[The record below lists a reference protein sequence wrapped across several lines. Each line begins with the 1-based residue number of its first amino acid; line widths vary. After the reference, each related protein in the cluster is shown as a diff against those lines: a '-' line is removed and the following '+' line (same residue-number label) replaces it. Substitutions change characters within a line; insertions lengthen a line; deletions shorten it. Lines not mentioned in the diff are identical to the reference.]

1 MKNFAIIFCVLF
13 GSLMASAKTEGKHP
27 MPLPSNCPKFVFF
40 NRNSDYTSCG
50 DGNVNVSIALCP
62 NSYTGSC
69 TINSVTWTMQTG
81 GTPIVTSTLDI
92 THAYAT
98 SGDYLVTA
106 VVNCTVVDGSS
117 ITVCNQ
123 NVIYST
129 TGAIGGSVTDLCNT
143 TSTVTNFPVSATVF
157 DLSIYASISTL
168 IPPQPPSFTT
178 ADLICFPYTFYG
190 SISNLIGVSSTAKI
204 YVDGVLISTL
214 NYPFSSGQTTAAT
227 YSEGQHIVE
236 IIINLKD
243 PSICSY
249 TSSSVFEVLPVTT
262 PCGTSCFTF
271 QPQANE
277 RYWVSAWVKAG
288 VSSPVK
294 TYEDLGGFVEIG
306 YTGNSTLTKLYPTGE
321 IIDGWQRVAGEF
333 TVPASPTATQVK
345 VNLVNNSTVSMYFD
359 DIRIHP
365 FNASM
370 KSYVYDPETFWLLAE
385 LDDNNYSTFYEYDK
399 EGQLIRIKKETEKGV
414 MTIQESRSKNPKN

>member
-27 MPLPSNCPKFVFF
+27 MPLPLNCPKFVFY
-40 NRNSDYTSCG
+40 NWDTDYTSCG

-62 NSYTGSC
+62 SSYIGTC
-69 TINSVTWTMQTG
+69 TVNSVTWNMG
-81 GTPIVTSTLDI
+81 AGSPVVTSTLDI
-92 THAYAT
+92 SHTYAA
-98 SGDYLVTA
+98 SGDYSVSA
-106 VVNCTVVDGSS
+106 VVNCTITDGTSVL
-117 ITVCNQ
+117 VCNV
-123 NVIYST
+123 NVINST
-129 TGAIGGSVTDLCNT
+129 NGVQGGVLTNLCSSSSTLQTLPVT
-143 TSTVTNFPVSATVF
+143 ATVF
-157 DLSIYASISTL
+157 DLGISVMPNTQAL
-168 IPPQPPSFTT
+168 TT
-178 ADLICFPYTFYG
+178 ATNVYFLYNFFG
-190 SISNLIGVSSTAKI
+190 SVSPLIGTGSTAKI
-204 YVDGVLISTL
+204 YVDGALISTL
-214 NYPFSSGQTTAAT
+214 NYPFTSGQTTTAT

-236 IIINLKD
+236 IIINFKNQWN
-243 PSICSY
+243 CSY
-249 TSSSVFEVLPVTT
+249 TASSVFEVLPETT
-262 PCGTSCFTF
+262 PCTTSCFTF
-271 QPQANE
+271 QPKENE

-333 TVPASPTATQVK
+333 TVPAAPVATQVK
-345 VNLVNNSTVSMYFD
+345 VNLVNNSTVAMYFD